1 MLAAA
6 WEAGW
11 SAMDPRFLDHFQN
24 PRHVGELDDPDARVE
39 VENPVCGD
47 QLTLC
52 LGLSGDV
59 VAAIA
64 YRVRGCSGAVAAAS
78 VMSELALGRST
89 AQARGL
95 DRDTISEALGGLP
108 ALKRHGA
115 DLAADG
121 LRQALDEA
129 GA

>member
-1 MLAAA
+1 MLRAA

-11 SAMDPRFLDHFQN
+11 RAMDPRFLDHFQH

-47 QLTLC
+47 RLTLC

-59 VAAIA
+59 VRAIA

-78 VMSELALGRST
+78 VMSELALGQPVAKAPLPST
-89 AQARGL
+89 WNSMPASRPSCRAR
-95 DRDTISEALGGLP
+95 P
-108 ALKRHGA
+108 A
-115 DLAADG
+115 
-121 LRQALDEA
+121 
-129 GA
+129 

>member
-1 MLAAA
+1 
-6 WEAGW
+6 
-11 SAMDPRFLDHFQN
+11 MDPRFLDHFQN
-24 PRHVGELDDPDARVE
+24 PRHVGELTDPDARVE

-52 LGLSGDV
+52 LGLTGDV

-78 VMSELALGRST
+78 VMSELALGQPVS
-89 AQARGL
+89 QARTL
-95 DRDTISEALGGLP
+95 DTDTISQALGGLP

-121 LRQALDEA
+121 LRKALAKA